1 MPNNKPSVLLICN
14 TPFQIMMA
22 CHIAMLYYKDYDI
35 DITISEGIK
44 GGETLAQNA
53 QNVTLFRRVFFIKN
67 KKTFLSSP
75 SFLGRC
81 KYVCGRIREVWN
93 NWTIAKN
100 LAKNKY
106 DACLFSNISILTK
119 LFTSILKKHNPNV
132 HLAIFEEGLVTYTR
146 LYSSGDAP
154 TSLYRR
160 FIDRMGLLTK
170 IDTLYL
176 CHPYLLEWDLP
187 NGTIVH
193 LQPINKNN
201 TELIVALNT
210 IFDYNQCE
218 DVYDKRIVFFEES
231 HVFEGFDV
239 PDVDI
244 VNQIANVVG
253 KEEIMIKIHPRNPEN
268 RFSKLGFKTNKNT
281 SIPWEVIL
289 LNQSFDNKIFVTI
302 SSGAVVSPYL
312 YLGIPCVTYSL
323 LNCLSKRPGFMQSD
337 LGDMMQRVYK
347 EYKDI
352 FKAPKTIDQFIAQ
365 L

>member
-1 MPNNKPSVLLICN
+1 MPNNKPSILLICN

-22 CHIAMLYYKDYDI
+22 CHIASLYYKDYDV

-44 GGETLAQNA
+44 DGEMLAKNA
-53 QNVTLFRRVFFIKN
+53 QKVTLFRRVLFIKN

-75 SFLGRC
+75 SIVGKC
-81 KYVCGRIREVWN
+81 KYVFGRIWEIWN
-93 NWTIAKN
+93 NWRIAKN
-100 LAKNKY
+100 LAKNMY
-106 DACLFSNISILTK
+106 DICLFSNISIFTK
-119 LFTSILKKHNPNV
+119 LLTSILKKHNPNAQ
-132 HLAIFEEGLVTYTR
+132 LAIFEEGLVTYTQ
-146 LYSSGDAP
+146 LYASGDAP
-154 TSLYRR
+154 KSLYRR
-160 FIDRMGLLTK
+160 FIDKQGLLAK
-170 IDTLYL
+170 INTIYL
-176 CHPYLLEWDLP
+176 CHPHLLEWELP

-193 LQPINKNN
+193 LPPININN
-201 TELIVALNT
+201 IELKITLNT
-210 IFDYNQCE
+210 IFDYFQCE
-218 DVYDKRIVFFEES
+218 DVYDKRVVFFEES

-239 PDVDI
+239 PDIDI
-244 VNQIANVVG
+244 VNQIAKVVG

-289 LNQSFDNKIFVTI
+289 LNQSFDNKVLVTI

-347 EYKDI
+347 EYHEI
-352 FKAPKTIDQFIAQ
+352 FKAPNEIDQFISI